1 MIKTPTG
8 APVDRSRPPTPRRN
22 RKQHRSPK
30 MRRDSADLNFMA
42 DIHAAQLQDAP
53 AGARSLLWMG
63 LVAVLAVLFWMAW
76 AEVDEITRG
85 NGKVVPSSRLQ
96 VVQNLEGG
104 ILDAIY
110 VSEGDQVEVG
120 QTLMHLDE
128 IRFSSSLQEAE
139 VEYYSILATIARLR
153 AEAEQRPLTF
163 PRALDRFPAY
173 RDREQALYRSRR
185 QSLETNLTIVRE
197 QTAQQEQTLRAL
209 RSRRA
214 HLQKSYDL
222 SRKELELTR
231 PMAEK
236 GVISEVELIQLEQKV
251 NDLLAELRNA
261 ELDMP
266 RLTSTLEENRA
277 RERDVLLDFQE
288 QARETLRENEIRLAR
303 MTESRKSLRD
313 QVTRRQVKSPV
324 KGIIKKVH
332 VNTIGGVVQPGM
344 DLVEIVPLQDHLLVE
359 AMIAPKDIAFLRIGL
374 EAVVKLTAYDF
385 AIYGGL
391 KGKVDHISA
400 DTITNEQGES
410 FYLARIRTDRNWL
423 GTGEKPLHIIPG
435 MVAGVDIITGK
446 KTVLD
451 YLLKPVLRAKA
462 NALTER

>member
-1 MIKTPTG
+1 MMKTPARPAKKARKPVPKRNTG
-8 APVDRSRPPTPRRN
+8 NA
-22 RKQHRSPK
+22 RKPK
-30 MRRDSADLNFMA
+30 VCRDSADLQFMA

-53 AGARSLLWMG
+53 MGARALLWIG
-63 LVAVLAVLFWMAW
+63 LVAVFAVLIWMGW
-76 AEVDEITRG
+76 AQLDEITRG

-153 AEAEQRPLTF
+153 AEAEQRTLIF
-163 PRALDRFPAY
+163 PRALDRFPAS

-185 QSLETNLTIVRE
+185 QSLETNLTIVKE
-197 QTAQQEQTLRAL
+197 QTEQQEQALRAL

-214 HLQKSYDL
+214 HLQRSYEL

-236 GVISEVELIQLEQKV
+236 GVISEVELLQLEQKV

-277 RERDVLLDFQE
+277 RERDVLLDFQA

-324 KGIIKKVH
+324 KGVIKKIH

-359 AMIAPKDIAFLRIGL
+359 TMVAPKDIAFLRVGL
-374 EAVVKLTAYDF
+374 KAVVKLTAYDF

-391 KGKVDHISA
+391 QGKVDHISA

-410 FYLARIRTDRNWL
+410 FYLVRIRTGRNWL
-423 GTGEKPLHIIPG
+423 GTAEKPLHIISG
-435 MVAGVDIITGK
+435 MVASVDIITGK

>member
-1 MIKTPTG
+1 MIKTPARPATKSRK
-8 APVDRSRPPTPRRN
+8 PVPKRN
-22 RKQHRSPK
+22 TRNTRKPNV
-30 MRRDSADLNFMA
+30 RRDSADLQYMA

-53 AGARSLLWMG
+53 VGARALLWLG
-63 LVAVLAVLFWMAW
+63 LVAVLAVLTWMGW
-76 AEVDEITRG
+76 AQLDEITRG

-153 AEAEQRPLTF
+153 AEAEQRPLIF
-163 PRALDRFPAY
+163 PRALDRFPAS

-185 QSLETNLTIVRE
+185 QSLETSLTIVQE
-197 QTAQQEQTLRAL
+197 QTEQQEQALRAL

-214 HLQKSYDL
+214 HLQKSYEL

-236 GVISEVELIQLEQKV
+236 GVISEVELLQLKQKV
-251 NDLLAELRNA
+251 NDLLSELRNA

-266 RLTSTLEENRA
+266 RLSSTLEENRA

-313 QVTRRQVKSPV
+313 QVTRRQVKSLV
-324 KGIIKKVH
+324 KGVIKKVH

-359 AMIAPKDIAFLRIGL
+359 TMIAPKDIAFLRKEL
-374 EAVVKLTAYDF
+374 DAVVKLTAYDF

-391 KGKVDHISA
+391 QGKVDHISA

-410 FYLARIRTDRNWL
+410 FYLVRIRTDRNWL
-423 GTGEKPLHIIPG
+423 GTAEKPLHIIPG
-435 MVAGVDIITGK
+435 MVASVDIITGK